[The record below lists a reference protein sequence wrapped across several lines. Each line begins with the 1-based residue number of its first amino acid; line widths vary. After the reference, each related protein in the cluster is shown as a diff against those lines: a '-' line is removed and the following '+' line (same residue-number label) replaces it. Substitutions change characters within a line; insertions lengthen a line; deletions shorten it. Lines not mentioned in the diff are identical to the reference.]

1 MSILYLSSRT
11 EFIRA
16 VDLDTGRTIL
26 LIGLP
31 DEMVKWLDIGLPR
44 NTPSVK
50 EPHEMEGRAFDIIV
64 WWIERGGYDQKGVER
79 VRELLCDQGEFWAI
93 IPREGDLTDDFI
105 GSMVVSVDEG
115 IQPLM
120 MTPERDMVPI
130 WVRRGS

>member
-16 VDLDTGRTIL
+16 VDLDTGRTLL

-44 NTPSVK
+44 DTPSV
-50 EPHEMEGRAFDIIV
+50 PGPLDMEGRVFDIIV
-64 WWIERGGYDQKGVER
+64 WWIGEGKYDLKGVER
-79 VRELLCDQGEFWAI
+79 IRELLNDQGEFWAI

-105 GSMVVSVDEG
+105 GSMAVDVNDG

-130 WVRRGS
+130 WVHRSP

>member
-44 NTPSVK
+44 NTPLIPGPHDIKGSV
-50 EPHEMEGRAFDIIV
+50 FDIIV
-64 WWIERGGYDQKGVER
+64 WWIEEGGYDLEGVESI
-79 VRELLCDQGEFWAI
+79 RELLTDQGEFWAI
-93 IPREGDLTDDFI
+93 IPREGDLIDDFI
-105 GSMVVSVDEG
+105 GSLVLDVNEG

-130 WVRRGS
+130 WVHRSP